1 MNQGTNQENPST
13 LVPTKRV
20 RLESGKG
27 KNGDQEQIV
36 LTFGLDKEGGNNLK
50 DLYNA
55 LTPYVEQNKQVNFD
69 IRITEKT
76 SERGTK
82 FPSAFVLVREMIP
95 RAEGGGY
102 AGAKAT
108 FTKKPSRQDA
118 IKAQANKFKNG
129 VE

>member
-1 MNQGTNQENPST
+1 MNEQTQENPST
-13 LVPTKRV
+13 LVPVKRV

-36 LTFGLDKEGGNNLK
+36 LTFGLDKEGKNGLQAFVK
-50 DLYNA
+50 SLQDILNA
-55 LTPYVEQNKQVNFD
+55 GDQKQANVD
-69 IRITEKT
+69 IRITEKQ

-95 RAEGGGY
+95 RDAGGGF
-102 AGAKAT
+102 GGKAT
-108 FTKKPSRQDA
+108 YTKKPTNQDK